1 MVADGLIGLSRW
13 LFVPISLC
21 INMVPM
27 EATPTQ
33 IINYFSGFKQNLV
46 PLFQRP
52 YTWGERQWRTLW
64 EDIVLVSNQDLL
76 LTA

>member
-1 MVADGLIGLSRW
+1 
-13 LFVPISLC
+13 
-21 INMVPM
+21 M
-27 EATPTQ
+27 EANPTQ